1 MAFPIIF
8 SVDILY
14 KLCILVGMPNT
25 NPTRQKILEAA
36 YREIHRQGFQ
46 AASLNSILNRSGVT
60 KGALYHYFSGKQA
73 LGYSVL
79 EELIKGY
86 VLQFWLRPLEETG
99 DPIDSLKRL
108 ISEAGKNISNED
120 VLLGC
125 PLNNLC
131 LEMSPI
137 DDGFRQRVNHVYELW
152 QEGLAR
158 ALRAGQANGTV
169 TLTIDAVDC
178 ATFIVASL
186 AGCRSLAKNA
196 QSRDILSACGENLV
210 RYLETLRP

>member
-1 MAFPIIF
+1 MKN
-8 SVDILY
+8 S
-14 KLCILVGMPNT
+14 

-36 YREIHRQGFQ
+36 YHEIHHQGFQ

-60 KGALYHYFSGKQA
+60 KGALYHYFSDKQA

-79 EELIKGY
+79 EERIKRF
-86 VLQFWLRPLEETG
+86 VLQFWLRPLEEAS
-99 DPIDSLKRL
+99 DPIEDLKRL
-108 ISEAGKNISNED
+108 INEAGKSLSDED

-158 ALRAGQANGTV
+158 ALRIGQAKGTV
-169 TLTIDAVDC
+169 TLTIDAMDC
-178 ATFIVASL
+178 ATFLVASL
-186 AGCRSLAKNA
+186 AGCRGLAKNA
-196 QSRDILSACGENLV
+196 QSRDILSACGKNLI
-210 RYLETLRP
+210 RYLKTLRP

>member
-1 MAFPIIF
+1 M
-8 SVDILY
+8 
-14 KLCILVGMPNT
+14 KKT

-36 YREIHRQGFQ
+36 YHEIHRQGFQ
-46 AASLNSILNRSGVT
+46 AASLNSILNRSEVT
-60 KGALYHYFSGKQA
+60 KGALYHYFADKQA

-79 EELIKGY
+79 EELIKVF
-86 VLQFWLRPLEETG
+86 VLEFWLRPLEDAS
-99 DPIDSLKRL
+99 DPIDGLKCL
-108 ISEAGKNISNED
+108 ISTADKNISNED

-137 DDGFRQRVNHVYELW
+137 DDGFRQRVNQVYELW
-152 QEGLAR
+152 REGFAR

-169 TLTIDAVDC
+169 TSTIDAMDC

-186 AGCRSLAKNA
+186 SGCRSLAKNA
-196 QSRDILSACGENLV
+196 QSRDILSACGRNLI
-210 RYLETLRP
+210 RYLDTLQP

>member
-1 MAFPIIF
+1 M
-8 SVDILY
+8 
-14 KLCILVGMPNT
+14 KNT
-25 NPTRQKILEAA
+25 NPTRQQILASA
-36 YREIHRQGFQ
+36 YHEIHRQGFQ
-46 AASLNSILNRSGVT
+46 AASLNQILKSAGVT
-60 KGALYHYFSGKQA
+60 KGALYHYFSGKKA

-79 EELIKGY
+79 DELIKGY
-86 VLQFWLRPLEETG
+86 VLQSWLRPLEEAS
-99 DPIDSLKRL
+99 DPIEGLKRL
-108 ISEAGKNISNED
+108 INEAGKNISDED
-120 VLLGC
+120 VFLGC

-152 QEGLAR
+152 QAGFAG
-158 ALRAGQANGTV
+158 ALRAGQTKGTV
-169 TLTIDAVDC
+169 TLNVDATDC

-196 QSRDILSACGENLV
+196 QSREILNACGANLI

>member
-1 MAFPIIF
+1 M
-8 SVDILY
+8 
-14 KLCILVGMPNT
+14 KNT
-25 NPTRQKILEAA
+25 NLTRKKILEAA
-36 YREIHRQGFQ
+36 YHEIHRQGFQ
-46 AASLNSILNRSGVT
+46 AASLSSILDRSGVT
-60 KGALYHYFSGKQA
+60 KGALYHYFSDKQA

-79 EELIKGY
+79 EELIKGF
-86 VLQFWLRPLEETG
+86 VLQFWLRPLDEAS
-99 DPIDSLKRL
+99 DPIEDLKRL
-108 ISEAGKNISNED
+108 INEAGKSLSDED

-158 ALRAGQANGTV
+158 ALRAGQAKGTV
-169 TLTIDAVDC
+169 TLTIDTMDC

-196 QSRDILSACGENLV
+196 QSRDILSACGENLI

>member
-1 MAFPIIF
+1 M
-8 SVDILY
+8 
-14 KLCILVGMPNT
+14 KNT
-25 NPTRQKILEAA
+25 NLTRKKILEAA
-36 YREIHRQGFQ
+36 YHEIHRQGFQ
-46 AASLNSILNRSGVT
+46 AASLNSILDRSGVT
-60 KGALYHYFSGKQA
+60 KGALYHYFSDKQA

-79 EELIKGY
+79 EELIKGF
-86 VLQFWLRPLEETG
+86 VLQFWLRPLDEAS
-99 DPIDSLKRL
+99 DPIEDLKRL
-108 ISEAGKNISNED
+108 INEAGKSLSDED

-158 ALRAGQANGTV
+158 ALRAGQAKGTV
-169 TLTIDAVDC
+169 TLTIDTMDC

-196 QSRDILSACGENLV
+196 QSRDILSACGENLI

>member
-1 MAFPIIF
+1 MVFPIIF
-8 SVDILY
+8 SVDILNII
-14 KLCILVGMPNT
+14 CILVGMQST

-36 YREIHRQGFQ
+36 YHEIHRQGFQ
-46 AASLNSILNRSGVT
+46 AASLNSILDRSGVT
-60 KGALYHYFSGKQA
+60 KGALYHYFSDKQA

-79 EELIKGY
+79 EELIKIF
-86 VLQFWLRPLEETG
+86 VLQFWLRPLEDAS
-99 DPIDSLKRL
+99 DPIDGLKRL
-108 ISEAGKNISNED
+108 ISEADKNISNED

-152 QEGLAR
+152 QEGFAR
-158 ALRAGQANGTV
+158 ALRAGQAKGTV
-169 TLTIDAVDC
+169 TLTIDAMDC

-186 AGCRSLAKNA
+186 AGCRSLAKNT
-196 QSRDILSACGENLV
+196 QSRDILSACGENLI

>member
-1 MAFPIIF
+1 M
-8 SVDILY
+8 
-14 KLCILVGMPNT
+14 KNT
-25 NPTRQKILEAA
+25 NLTRKKILEAA
-36 YREIHRQGFQ
+36 YHEIHRQGFQ
-46 AASLNSILNRSGVT
+46 AASLNSILDRSGVT
-60 KGALYHYFSGKQA
+60 KGALYHYFSDKQA

-79 EELIKGY
+79 EELIKGF
-86 VLQFWLRPLEETG
+86 VLQFWLRPLDEAS
-99 DPIDSLKRL
+99 DPIEDLKRL
-108 ISEAGKNISNED
+108 INEAGKSLSDED

-158 ALRAGQANGTV
+158 ALRAGQAKGAV
-169 TLTIDAVDC
+169 TLTIDTMDC

-196 QSRDILSACGENLV
+196 QSRDILSACGENLI